1 MEVEAPDDEDDWCK
15 QIEWASTH
23 DLKDAFVKA
32 HMLEYHLDE
41 SDWIFFGDDG
51 DPELDLDAFNE
62 WLLKKGEATW
72 ATWSPQQVDQVEVAL
87 PEPLPLDDTKV
98 DGTQPP
104 EQQPAGLG
112 VEATGNTTVV
122 PAPAVDGKD
131 ATESGVPAV
140 EGKNATEP
148 AGHAGEGGGVPA
160 VEGKNATEP
169 AGHAGEGGGVPA
181 VEGKDATESGEHA
194 VEGGGVPS
202 VEAKDATES
211 GELAAETAV
220 VPAVEAKDATESGEL
235 AAETA
240 VVPAVE
246 AKDATA
252 ADVPE
257 PSEPAASAVDPTTSV
272 ESTSSKEVKN
282 VNANVHPMFTKEP
295 KKAKTVAEAQA
306 KAKAARGRGRGRGKK
321 WNKWGQSGCFYATAG
336 KDVLLERVQVQKN
349 KDSKL
354 V

>member
-1 MEVEAPDDEDDWCK
+1 MEVEAPDDDDEDWCK

-41 SDWIFFGDDG
+41 SDWIFLGDDG

-72 ATWSPQQVDQVEVAL
+72 ATWSPQQVGQVEDAL
-87 PEPLPLDDTKV
+87 PEPLPLHDSTIDDTKV

-104 EQQPAGLG
+104 EQLGTVMDVPELAGLD

-131 ATESGVPAV
+131 APEPANKTVVPAV
-140 EGKNATEP
+140 EGKDATEP
-148 AGHAGEGGGVPA
+148 ASHAV
-160 VEGKNATEP
+160 
-169 AGHAGEGGGVPA
+169 EGGGVPA
-181 VEGKDATESGEHA
+181 VEGKDATESASHAVEGGGVPAVEGKDATEPASHAVEGGGVPAVEGKDATEPAGHAVEGGVVPAVEGKDATDSGEHA
-194 VEGGGVPS
+194 VEGGIVPS

-220 VPAVEAKDATESGEL
+220 
-235 AAETA
+235 
-240 VVPAVE
+240 
-246 AKDATA
+246 
-252 ADVPE
+252 VPE

-282 VNANVHPMFTKEP
+282 VNANVHPMFTKDS

-321 WNKWGQSGCFYATAG
+321 
-336 KDVLLERVQVQKN
+336 
-349 KDSKL
+349 
-354 V
+354 